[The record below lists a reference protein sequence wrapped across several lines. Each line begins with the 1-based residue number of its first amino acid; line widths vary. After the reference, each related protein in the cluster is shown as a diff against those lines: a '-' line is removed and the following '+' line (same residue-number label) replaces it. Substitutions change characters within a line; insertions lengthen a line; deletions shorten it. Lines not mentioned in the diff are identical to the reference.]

1 MDAEIKQRIESF
13 IQNVE
18 NDKNIIT
25 LNPRIENGDYK
36 GTFTLAND
44 APVFGTVKLV
54 GTNWKKAY
62 VKMDLVHVE
71 TGKRYG
77 DIEVSYNSFLK
88 TILLNSALWNQ
99 QFGARASLRTSS
111 RTGNE
116 YQAIEFV
123 MEESPKQS

>member
-13 IQNVE
+13 IQSVE
-18 NDKNIIT
+18 NDKNFIT
-25 LNPRIENGDYK
+25 LNPRIENGDYQ
-36 GTFTLAND
+36 GTFTLANN
-44 APVFGTVKLV
+44 APVFGTVKLG

-62 VKMDLVHVE
+62 VKMDLIHVE
-71 TGKRYG
+71 TGKRYR

-88 TILLNSALWNQ
+88 TVLLNSEYWTQ
-99 QFGARASLRTSS
+99 IFGARTTIRKSS

>member
-13 IQNVE
+13 IQSVE
-18 NDKNIIT
+18 NDKNVIT
-25 LNPRIENGDYK
+25 LNPRIENGDYQ

-44 APVFGTVKLV
+44 VPIFGTVNLV

-62 VKMDLVHVE
+62 VKMDLIHVE
-71 TGKRYG
+71 TGKRYK

-88 TILLNSALWNQ
+88 TILLNSGYWTQ
-99 QFGARASLRTSS
+99 IFGARATIRKSS